1 MPRLSSEVFTP
12 NDFPKL
18 TYVKQ
23 GLHERLLE
31 EWLRVSTQI
40 ASVSGPSKAGK
51 TVLVKRMVGEEHL
64 IIVSGASVRTAD
76 QLWDRVLDWW
86 GEPTTTMTSTVET
99 KTETDTRER
108 MATVGFSGTGAQH
121 KSGHLEASA
130 GADTLQATVGRRG
143 LP

>member
-12 NDFPKL
+12 NDYPKL

-40 ASVSGPSKAGK
+40 A
-51 TVLVKRMVGEEHL
+51 
-64 IIVSGASVRTAD
+64 D

-86 GEPTTTMTSTVET
+86 GEPTSTMTSSVET

-108 MATVGFSGTGAQH
+108 TATVGISGTGAQH

-130 GADTLQATVGRRG
+130 GARTSRWCA
-143 LP
+143 